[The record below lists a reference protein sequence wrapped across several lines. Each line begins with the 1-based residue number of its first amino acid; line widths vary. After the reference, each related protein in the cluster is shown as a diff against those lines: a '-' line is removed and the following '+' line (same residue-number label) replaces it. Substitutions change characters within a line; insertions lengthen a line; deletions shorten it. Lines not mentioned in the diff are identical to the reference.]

1 MTMAARIAVHG
12 RHIKVFERR
21 IRLVFVAVVLI
32 SYTMHDL
39 FLTGYDSMLAVTL
52 ITIVGAMMVHVF
64 CPGRQRN
71 PRIWKIVRK

>member
-64 CPGRQRN
+64 CPDMTAVSG
-71 PRIWKIVRK
+71 PTP